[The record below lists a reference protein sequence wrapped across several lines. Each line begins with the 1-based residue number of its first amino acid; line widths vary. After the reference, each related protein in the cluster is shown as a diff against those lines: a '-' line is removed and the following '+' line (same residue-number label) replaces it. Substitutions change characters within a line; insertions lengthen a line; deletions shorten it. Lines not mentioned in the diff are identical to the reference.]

1 MADISVFAFQFLEI
15 CVSPL
20 IRQRNF
26 FDHFLHLSR
35 QFFFPQK
42 ASLRTLLSAAFEST
56 VVVVIDQPTFLDFS
70 FGSYCIAALTAYR
83 EPFVQQTFFSS
94 LFAGFSIGDK
104 CLLDFVKK
112 FL

>member
-26 FDHFLHLSR
+26 FDHFLHLSGH
-35 QFFFPQK
+35 FFLPQK
-42 ASLRTLLSAAFEST
+42 ASLRTFLSAAFESA
-56 VVVVIDQPTFLDFS
+56 VVIVIDQPTFLYLP
-70 FGSYCIAALTAYR
+70 FGSYRVAALTAYCKS
-83 EPFVQQTFFSS
+83 FVQQTFLSS
-94 LFAGFSIGDK
+94 LFAGLSIDDK